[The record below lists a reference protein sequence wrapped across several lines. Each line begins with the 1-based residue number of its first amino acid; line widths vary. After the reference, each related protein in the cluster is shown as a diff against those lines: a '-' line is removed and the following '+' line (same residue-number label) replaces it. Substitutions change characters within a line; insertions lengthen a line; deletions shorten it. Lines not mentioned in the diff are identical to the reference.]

1 MIVTRTLLALGMVAA
16 VVLVGCKQ
24 PVGMPNR
31 NTHAASTVVDTCF
44 VATDTALSGHVDWY
58 QTGLMSEYYTRS
70 IPLIKR
76 GYVDSAGLQHP
87 RMNGFCTFEVPYFDP
102 GGNIPECTLHYYQSA
117 HNGSAD
123 LRVNHASSIEY
134 WPGVTDGT
142 LFWATWNDEPIIAT
156 DAAQSRDG
164 WHTVLL
170 TEEGCG
176 AVLERAGSF
185 LLTGWTYRGN
195 VSGTYADVIGTGA
208 NAPFIVFV
216 YDASK

>member
-1 MIVTRTLLALGMVAA
+1 MIVRGTLLALAMLAA
-16 VVLVGCKQ
+16 IMLVGCQ
-24 PVGMPNR
+24 EPVGMPNR
-31 NTHAASTVVDTCF
+31 NMHAASTVVDTCF
-44 VATDTALSGHVDWY
+44 VAADTSLSGHVDWY

-87 RMNGFCTFEVPYFDP
+87 RINGFCTFEVPYFDP
-102 GGNIPECTLHYYQSA
+102 GGNIPECTLYYYQSA

-123 LRVNHASSIEY
+123 LRVNYASSIDD
-134 WPGVTDGT
+134 WGGTSDGT
-142 LFWATWNDEPIIAT
+142 LFWATWNDEPIVAT
-156 DAAQSRDG
+156 DAAQSSDG
-164 WHTVLL
+164 WHAVPL
-170 TEEGCG
+170 TSEGCG
-176 AVLERAGSF
+176 AVLEKAGGE

-195 VSGTYADVIGTGA
+195 VSGTYADVTGAGA